1 MNKIEIVIGFLIG
14 LVTSLLGSY
23 LFIVFFTD
31 FDFLTGVQTM
41 KSQGSL
47 GKLITLGSILDLLV
61 FAVFLKLNK
70 ELMARGIVLSVILIA
85 ILTVII

>member
-31 FDFLTGVQTM
+31 FDLVTGVQTM